1 VWQAVLSDA
10 AASVSL
16 RRGDLVSARR
26 LARAALD
33 LMPAASWGVVVGS
46 PLAHLLTAL
55 TRLGRFDEAEEVV
68 RSGLS
73 PAALRTTFGLRFL
86 QARGELHLVTGRLR
100 AALGDFLAV
109 GELALAFTDLSRT
122 YQELGRDDQ
131 AKLAT
136 RRARQLSD
144 ACEMP
149 EPVAES
155 PAAASVLSA
164 AERRVANLAALGHT
178 NREISRMLH
187 VTISTVEQHLTRT
200 YRKLNIHRR
209 TDLPLVT

>member
-1 VWQAVLSDA
+1 
-10 AASVSL
+10 
-16 RRGDLVSARR
+16 
-26 LARAALD
+26 
-33 LMPAASWGVVVGS
+33 M
-46 PLAHLLTAL
+46 
-55 TRLGRFDEAEEVV
+55 
-68 RSGLS
+68 
-73 PAALRTTFGLRFL
+73 
-86 QARGELHLVTGRLR
+86 TGRLR

-109 GELALAFTDLSRT
+109 GELAVKWDIDLPVLLPWRAFAAQVYARLDRRQQAAELVEEQLRLPGGARTRGVPLRVLASVRTPSARLPLLLEAVDLLRERGDFYELALAFTDLSRT

-131 AKLAT
+131 ATLAT

-149 EPVAES
+149 EPVAPAES
-155 PAAASVLSA
+155 PGSPATSALSA